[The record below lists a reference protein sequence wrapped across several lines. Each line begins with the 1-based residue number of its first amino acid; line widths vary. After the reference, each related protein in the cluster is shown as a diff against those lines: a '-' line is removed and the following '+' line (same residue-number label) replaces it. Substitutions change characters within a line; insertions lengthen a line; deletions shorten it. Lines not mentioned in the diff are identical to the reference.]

1 MNTKQLNDIKCMLED
16 SESKILGTKGNEY
29 VVSNED
35 RLKFFKDYAT
45 QLGIDPK
52 IVCSIFLMKH
62 INSILNF
69 AKTNQSYSES
79 IKGRI
84 NDARNYLLFMWALVE
99 DEVNEHMSEDAGST
113 QREFDE
119 DGNVCD
125 TGHCVDIPVVAKCF
139 VEPENNN
146 AYRGGRTAPIT
157 MTINKKTTPN
167 SDLFHTFLSSTEDEV
182 RSQDWEEN
190 CKWNLNN
197 ESETELV
204 GE

>member
-119 DGNVCD
+119 DGNVCNNQYINLPIVANCFVD
-125 TGHCVDIPVVAKCF
+125 TGTQAAPYGGQVKPVQMQTNF
-139 VEPENNN
+139 NN
-146 AYRGGRTAPIT
+146 
-157 MTINKKTTPN
+157 
-167 SDLFHTFLSSTEDEV
+167 LSSTEDEV
-182 RSQDWEEN
+182 RSQEWEEN

-197 ESETELV
+197 EPETELV

>member
-1 MNTKQLNDIKCMLED
+1 MLED

-119 DGNVCD
+119 DGNVCNNQYINLPIVANCFVD
-125 TGHCVDIPVVAKCF
+125 TGTQAAPYGGQVKPVQMQTNF
-139 VEPENNN
+139 NN
-146 AYRGGRTAPIT
+146 
-157 MTINKKTTPN
+157 
-167 SDLFHTFLSSTEDEV
+167 LSSTEDEV
-182 RSQDWEEN
+182 RSQEWEEN

-197 ESETELV
+197 EPETELV

>member
-1 MNTKQLNDIKCMLED
+1 MNTKQLNDIKCMLEET
-16 SESKILGTKGNEY
+16 ESKILGTKGNEY

-99 DEVNEHMSEDAGST
+99 DEINEHMSEDAGST
-113 QREFDE
+113 QRED
-119 DGNVCD
+119 DD
-125 TGHCVDIPVVAKCF
+125 TYQFSDYAV
-139 VEPENNN
+139 
-146 AYRGGRTAPIT
+146 PIT
-157 MTINKKTTPN
+157 ANSILPNKPTDITTSDRKVHINLYNTIDRDVITP
-167 SDLFHTFLSSTEDEV
+167 SSATEDEV
-182 RSQDWEEN
+182 RSQEWEEN

-197 ESETELV
+197 ESETELI

>member
-16 SESKILGTKGNEY
+16 AESQILGTKGNEY

-69 AKTNQSYSES
+69 AKTNQSYSEN

-84 NDARNYLLFMWALVE
+84 NDARNYLLFMQALIE
-99 DEVNEHMSEDAGST
+99 DEINEHLPEDAGST

-119 DGNVCD
+119 EGAVCSGSPA
-125 TGHCVDIPVVAKCF
+125 TAGCLNTISTVIYPC
-139 VEPENNN
+139 
-146 AYRGGRTAPIT
+146 GGST
-157 MTINKKTTPN
+157 
-167 SDLFHTFLSSTEDEV
+167 SQHSLSATEEEV
-182 RSQDWEEN
+182 RSQEWEEN
-190 CKWNLNN
+190 CRWNLNN
-197 ESETELV
+197 EPETIIID
-204 GE
+204 GDD

>member
-16 SESKILGTKGNEY
+16 SESSILGTKGNEY
-29 VVSNED
+29 VVSNDD

-84 NDARNYLLFMWALVE
+84 NDARNYLLFMWALIE
-99 DEVNEHMSEDAGST
+99 DEINEHMPEGAGST
-113 QREFDE
+113 QCEFDE

-125 TGHCVDIPVVAKCF
+125 NQYGNIPVIAKCF
-139 VEPENNN
+139 VDTGVQAAPYGGQVKPVQMKTKFNN
-146 AYRGGRTAPIT
+146 
-157 MTINKKTTPN
+157 
-167 SDLFHTFLSSTEDEV
+167 LSATEDEV
-182 RSQDWEEN
+182 RSQEWEEN

-197 ESETELV
+197 EPETELV

>member
-16 SESKILGTKGNEY
+16 AESKILGTKGNEY

-99 DEVNEHMSEDAGST
+99 DEVNEHISEDAGST

-125 TGHCVDIPVVAKCF
+125 NQYINLPIVANCF
-139 VEPENNN
+139 VDTGVQAAPYGGQVKPVQMQTNFNN
-146 AYRGGRTAPIT
+146 
-157 MTINKKTTPN
+157 
-167 SDLFHTFLSSTEDEV
+167 LSSTEDEV
-182 RSQDWEEN
+182 RSQEWEEN

-197 ESETELV
+197 EPETELV

>member
-1 MNTKQLNDIKCMLED
+1 MNTKQLNDIKCMLEET
-16 SESKILGTKGNEY
+16 ESKILGTKGNEY

-99 DEVNEHMSEDAGST
+99 DEANEHISEDAGAT
-113 QREFDE
+113 QREYDE

-125 TGHCVDIPVVAKCF
+125 NQYVTLPIVANCYVDTGVQAAPYGGQVKPVQMQTNF
-139 VEPENNN
+139 NN
-146 AYRGGRTAPIT
+146 
-157 MTINKKTTPN
+157 
-167 SDLFHTFLSSTEDEV
+167 LSATEDEV

-197 ESETELV
+197 EPETELV

>member
-16 SESKILGTKGNEY
+16 AESKILGTKGNEY

-119 DGNVCD
+119 DGNVCNNQYINLPIVANCFVD
-125 TGHCVDIPVVAKCF
+125 TGVQAAPYGGQVKPVQMQTNF
-139 VEPENNN
+139 NN
-146 AYRGGRTAPIT
+146 
-157 MTINKKTTPN
+157 
-167 SDLFHTFLSSTEDEV
+167 LSSTEDEV
-182 RSQDWEEN
+182 RSQEWEEN

-197 ESETELV
+197 EPETELV

>member
-1 MNTKQLNDIKCMLED
+1 MNTNQLNDIKCMLED
-16 SESKILGTKGNEY
+16 AESKILGTKGNEY

-125 TGHCVDIPVVAKCF
+125 NQYINLPIVANCF
-139 VEPENNN
+139 VDTGVQAAPYGGQVKPVQMQTNFNN
-146 AYRGGRTAPIT
+146 
-157 MTINKKTTPN
+157 
-167 SDLFHTFLSSTEDEV
+167 LSATEDEV

-197 ESETELV
+197 EPETELV

>member
-16 SESKILGTKGNEY
+16 AESKILGTKGNEY

-99 DEVNEHMSEDAGST
+99 DEINEHMSEDAGST

-119 DGNVCD
+119 DGNVCNSQYVTLPIVANCYVD
-125 TGHCVDIPVVAKCF
+125 TGVQAAPYGGQVKPVQMQTNF
-139 VEPENNN
+139 NN
-146 AYRGGRTAPIT
+146 
-157 MTINKKTTPN
+157 
-167 SDLFHTFLSSTEDEV
+167 LSSTEDEV
-182 RSQDWEEN
+182 RSQEWEEK

-197 ESETELV
+197 EPETELV

>member
-16 SESKILGTKGNEY
+16 SESAILGTKGNEY
-29 VVSNED
+29 VVSNDD

-84 NDARNYLLFMWALVE
+84 NDARNYLLFMWALIE
-99 DEVNEHMSEDAGST
+99 DEINEHMPECAGST
-113 QREFDE
+113 QCEFDE

-125 TGHCVDIPVVAKCF
+125 NQYSNIPVIAKCF
-139 VEPENNN
+139 VDTGVQAAPYGGQVKPVQMKTKFNN
-146 AYRGGRTAPIT
+146 
-157 MTINKKTTPN
+157 
-167 SDLFHTFLSSTEDEV
+167 LSATEDEV
-182 RSQDWEEN
+182 RSQEWEEN

-197 ESETELV
+197 EPETELV